1 MNFDQSLI
9 KLRKK
14 THDFASHEIATCKF
28 IRVSVSVYFSAIFL
42 LPTIHSLIDQF
53 NKIIS

>member
-42 LPTIHSLIDQF
+42 LPTIHALIDQF

>member
-14 THDFASHEIATCKF
+14 TYDFASHEIAIYKF
-28 IRVSVSVYFSAIFL
+28 IGVSVSVF
-42 LPTIHSLIDQF
+42 
-53 NKIIS
+53 